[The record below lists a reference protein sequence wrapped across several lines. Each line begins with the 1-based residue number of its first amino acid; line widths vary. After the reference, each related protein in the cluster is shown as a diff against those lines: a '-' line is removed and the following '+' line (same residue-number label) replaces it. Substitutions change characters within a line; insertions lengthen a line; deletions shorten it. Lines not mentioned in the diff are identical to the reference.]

1 MQGQRKKAAV
11 REGQQEQAAGAGAEA
26 EALSV
31 TADAEAQTKK
41 AAVDQLELA
50 AHLVDVLGRGVGDS
64 QNLRS
69 TSTQIRFPRITIKW

>member
-31 TADAEAQTKK
+31 TAETEAQTKK
-41 AAVDQLELA
+41 AAVDQLELTA
-50 AHLVDVLGRGVGDS
+50 
-64 QNLRS
+64 RS
-69 TSTQIRFPRITIKW
+69 FPN